1 MKLYIKVLY
10 CYIHNLIKNRDN
22 NMIIEFGAIYCKN
35 SIFGQY
41 VKLYK
46 NSIVNKSKIGS
57 MSYIGDRSRVS
68 RTEIGKFCTIAP
80 DVKIGLGNH
89 PTCLVS
95 IHPAFYS
102 TKKQSPICFRDENH
116 FEEFQNITIGNDVWI
131 GANSMI
137 LDGVKIGNGVIIG
150 AGAVVTKNIPDY
162 AIVGGVPA
170 KVIKYRF
177 KQEEIDFLLEYKWWD
192 KDMEFLQ
199 KNASYFLDVDM
210 FLNEMR

>member
-1 MKLYIKVLY
+1 
-10 CYIHNLIKNRDN
+10 
-22 NMIIEFGAIYCKN
+22 
-35 SIFGQY
+35 
-41 VKLYK
+41 
-46 NSIVNKSKIGS
+46 
-57 MSYIGDRSRVS
+57 
-68 RTEIGKFCTIAP
+68 
-80 DVKIGLGNH
+80 
-89 PTCLVS
+89 
-95 IHPAFYS
+95 
-102 TKKQSPICFRDENH
+102 
-116 FEEFQNITIGNDVWI
+116 
-131 GANSMI
+131 MI

-162 AIVGGVPA
+162 AIVVGVPA

>member
-1 MKLYIKVLY
+1 MRK
-10 CYIHNLIKNRDN
+10 LIKQLLCYFNYRFLLKN
-22 NMIIEFGAIYCKN
+22 KNVVIEFGATYTKD
-35 SIFGQY
+35 SQFDKY

-46 NSIVNKSKIGS
+46 NSNINKSSIGK
-57 MSYIGDRSRVS
+57 MSYVGHRSIISRATIGR
-68 RTEIGKFCTIAP
+68 FCTIAP
-80 DVKIGLGNH
+80 DVKIGLGVH
-89 PTCLVS
+89 PTHLVS

-102 TKKQSPICFRDENH
+102 TKKQSPICFSDENH
-116 FEEFQNITIGNDVWI
+116 FEEFQNITIGSDVWI

-137 LDGVKIGNGVIIG
+137 LDGVKIGNGVIVG

-162 AIVGGVPA
+162 AIVVGVPA